1 METDSSGLP
10 KKTFVVVKDYKLKE
24 LAAIYKISEYRMRIR
39 IKRIIKQIG
48 KMDGY
53 YYQTEQVEKIFK
65 LIVLPSDTFILR
77 A

>member
-10 KKTFVVVKDYKLKE
+10 KKIFVAIKDYKLKE
-24 LAAIYKISEYRMRIR
+24 LAAIYKVSEYRMRKR
-39 IKRIIKQIG
+39 IKSKIKQIG

-53 YYQTEQVEKIFK
+53 YYATEQVEKIFK
-65 LIVLPSDTFILR
+65 LFVLPSDTIVLR

>member
-10 KKTFVVVKDYKLKE
+10 KKTFVVIRDYKLKE
-24 LAAIYKISEYRMRIR
+24 LAAIYKISEYRMRKH
-39 IKRIIKQIG
+39 IKSKIKQIG

-53 YYQTEQVEKIFK
+53 YYETEQVEKIFK
-65 LIVLPSDTFILR
+65 LFVLPSDTIILR